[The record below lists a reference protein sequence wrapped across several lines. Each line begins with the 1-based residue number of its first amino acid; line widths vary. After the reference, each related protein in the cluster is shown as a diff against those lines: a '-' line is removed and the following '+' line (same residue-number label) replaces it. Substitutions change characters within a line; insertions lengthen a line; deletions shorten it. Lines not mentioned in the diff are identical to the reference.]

1 MNKRKLRDLMLIS
14 ILFPGSMWASAQSD
28 EASESSMEMEEVTVM
43 ATRREEAVMDIPQSV
58 QVISKELLQQPIY
71 SDVGEIFNLVP
82 GATGGITNGGKLPVT
97 EGIQLR
103 GSGLTQTNAGG
114 QRAVGYYI
122 DDIPYVDIGG
132 LTPPPLTTFDFAAIE
147 VLRGPQGTTYG
158 QDSAAGS
165 VIMRTSAVDLENFG
179 YRVSAGMMTY
189 AKGSNGSEYSGVI
202 NVPIIQNSLGLRI
215 GFESMNDPGYG
226 IVRGRPD
233 VDEPFNTDRD
243 TLRAK
248 LTWLP
253 TEGSEVTLSHSAWST
268 QYAFIPGSNII
279 DSSNGVMEVVPITWD
294 FGLEQFPSGVPV
306 NNYDIEW
313 NSAKIQV
320 DLGFA
325 TMTVSGGKVEATDRD
340 YNDENL
346 AFGVVSLTDMPAE
359 TTTKEIRLVSSGDGP
374 TSWILGYFD
383 MEGDSQTSLYYN
395 FQTYGEYSD
404 LAALEQD
411 ASALYGELTYAISDK
426 VSVFGGL
433 RKADGSQTAFSGGVL
448 RAEGDP
454 PGGPWTGFA
463 YTNSDSDYEYD
474 NLSYRYGIRIS
485 PQDNGMIYLTRSTS
499 GRAPILQTPEGRLTF
514 DTQGL
519 PLSDTDASNVATTE
533 L

>member
-28 EASESSMEMEEVTVM
+28 EASESSMELEEVTVL

-58 QVISKELLQQPIY
+58 QVISKELLQQHIY
-71 SDVGEIFNLVP
+71 SDVGDIFNLVP
-82 GATGGITNGGKLPVT
+82 GATGGITQGGKLPVS

-147 VLRGPQGTTYG
+147 VLRGPKGTTYG

-189 AKGSNGSEYSGVI
+189 AKGSNGREYSGVI

-279 DSSNGVMEVVPITWD
+279 DSSNGVMEVVPLSWD
-294 FGLEQFPSGVPV
+294 FGLEQFPSGIPV

-325 TMTVSGGKVEATDRD
+325 TMTVSGGNVEATDRD
-340 YNDENL
+340 YNDENI
-346 AFGVVSLTDMPAE
+346 AYGVVSLTDMPAE

-374 TSWILGYFD
+374 TS
-383 MEGDSQTSLYYN
+383 
-395 FQTYGEYSD
+395 
-404 LAALEQD
+404 
-411 ASALYGELTYAISDK
+411 
-426 VSVFGGL
+426 
-433 RKADGSQTAFSGGVL
+433 
-448 RAEGDP
+448 
-454 PGGPWTGFA
+454 
-463 YTNSDSDYEYD
+463 
-474 NLSYRYGIRIS
+474 
-485 PQDNGMIYLTRSTS
+485 
-499 GRAPILQTPEGRLTF
+499 
-514 DTQGL
+514 
-519 PLSDTDASNVATTE
+519 
-533 L
+533 

>member
-1 MNKRKLRDLMLIS
+1 
-14 ILFPGSMWASAQSD
+14 
-28 EASESSMEMEEVTVM
+28 
-43 ATRREEAVMDIPQSV
+43 
-58 QVISKELLQQPIY
+58 
-71 SDVGEIFNLVP
+71 
-82 GATGGITNGGKLPVT
+82 
-97 EGIQLR
+97 
-103 GSGLTQTNAGG
+103 
-114 QRAVGYYI
+114 
-122 DDIPYVDIGG
+122 
-132 LTPPPLTTFDFAAIE
+132 
-147 VLRGPQGTTYG
+147 
-158 QDSAAGS
+158 
-165 VIMRTSAVDLENFG
+165 
-179 YRVSAGMMTY
+179 
-189 AKGSNGSEYSGVI
+189 
-202 NVPIIQNSLGLRI
+202 
-215 GFESMNDPGYG
+215 MNDPGYG

-294 FGLEQFPSGVPV
+294 FGLEQFPSGIPV

-340 YNDENL
+340 YNDENI
-346 AFGVVSLTDMPAE
+346 AYGVVSLTDMPAE

-395 FQTYGEYSD
+395 YQTYGEYSD
-404 LAALEQD
+404 LGALTQD
-411 ASALYGELTYAISDK
+411 ASALYGELTYAVSDK

-433 RKADGSQTAFSGGVL
+433 RKADESQSAFSGGVL

-463 YTNSDSDYEYD
+463 YTNSDSDYEY
-474 NLSYRYGIRIS
+474 
-485 PQDNGMIYLTRSTS
+485 
-499 GRAPILQTPEGRLTF
+499 E
-514 DTQGL
+514 L
-519 PLSDTDASNVATTE
+519 PVWCRGKTE
-533 L
+533 